1 MINSAQNP
9 RIQHVRALLTRR
21 NAREEAGEFVI
32 EGVRLVEEAE
42 DSGFLPNLI
51 LFTQGISPRG
61 KDIQIRLESRGCSV
75 EEIPDELMSSLS
87 DTKNSQGI
95 LAVVPFPNI
104 PTVDPL
110 TFIVVADSI
119 RDPGNIGTL
128 LRSAAAVG
136 VEMFILTPGTTDPFA
151 PKVVRS
157 AMGAHFRLPIREY
170 DWSGVRSEIVKN
182 ATHPIKVFLADMV
195 GESLWEADFT
205 KPLALIIGG
214 EAEGASSEGRGLANT
229 TVSIPMPGGAES
241 LNAAVAGSILLFE
254 ILRQRQK

>member
-1 MINSAQNP
+1 MISSKSNP
-9 RIQHVRALLTRR
+9 KIAHIRALLTRR
-21 NAREEAGEFVI
+21 KAREEAGEFVI

-42 DSGFLPNLI
+42 GSGSLPNLI

-61 KDIQIRLESRGCSV
+61 KDLLIRLESSGCGV
-75 EEIPDELMSSLS
+75 EEIPDELMTSLS
-87 DTKNSQGI
+87 DTETSQGI

-136 VEMFILTPGTTDPFA
+136 VEMFILTPGTTDPFS

-170 DWSGVRSEIVKN
+170 DWSGIRSEVVKN
-182 ATHPIKVFLADMV
+182 TAPPLKVFLADMH
-195 GESLWEADFT
+195 GEFLWEADFT

-214 EAEGASSEGRGLANT
+214 EAGGASSEGRNLANT

-254 ILRQRQK
+254 ILRQRQQ

>member
-1 MINSAQNP
+1 VINSAQNP
-9 RIQHVRALLTRR
+9 RIQHVRALVTRR
-21 NAREEAGEFVI
+21 KAREEAGEFVI

-42 DSGFLPNLI
+42 DSSYLPNLI

-61 KDIQIRLESRGCSV
+61 KDILIRLESRGCSV
-75 EEIPDELMSSLS
+75 EEIPYELMSSLS

-104 PTVDPL
+104 PIVDPL

-136 VEMFILTPGTTDPFA
+136 VEMFILTPGTTDPFS

-170 DWSGVRSEIVKN
+170 DWSGIRSEVVKN
-182 ATHPIKVFLADMV
+182 TAPPLKAFLADMD
-195 GESLWEADFT
+195 GKSLWEADFT

-214 EAEGASSEGRGLANT
+214 EAEGASSEGRGIADTL
-229 TVSIPMPGGAES
+229 VSIPMPGGAES